1 MNFHVPRI
9 HFHQFF
15 SLQIHLTAIKEK
27 NDQNKAE
34 VSDQGRGGGG
44 DGFFLVIG
52 QRGCAV
58 RWGRIMIVLR
68 FQEEWLDETPNI
80 N

>member
-1 MNFHVPRI
+1 M
-9 HFHQFF
+9 
-15 SLQIHLTAIKEK
+15 IKTRLKSVIRE
-27 NDQNKAE
+27 
-34 VSDQGRGGGG
+34 GGGGG